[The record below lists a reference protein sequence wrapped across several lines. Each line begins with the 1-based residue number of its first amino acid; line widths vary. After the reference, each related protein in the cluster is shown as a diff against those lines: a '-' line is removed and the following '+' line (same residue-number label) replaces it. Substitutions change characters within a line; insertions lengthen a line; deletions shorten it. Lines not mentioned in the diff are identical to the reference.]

1 MPPQIFA
8 VTASGIEDVCPVAV
22 MAIISLILY
31 YACPNTPYHVTAATV
46 LAKIYSNSVLA
57 IFNSR
62 IRIVGGREEAENG
75 QNLHLS
81 LRPSLHSSTSPSGTA
96 NARIAVSQ
104 IGAIRIQEDI
114 YVHTDVSESPVHTL
128 VSGVARGSSNCS

>member
-1 MPPQIFA
+1 
-8 VTASGIEDVCPVAV
+8 

-62 IRIVGGREEAENG
+62 IRIVGGREETENG

-81 LRPSLHSSTSPSGTA
+81 LRPGTYPGSA
-96 NARIAVSQ
+96 GASIPVSQ
-104 IGAIRIQEDI
+104 LGAIRIQEDV
-114 YVHTDVSESPVHTL
+114 YVHTDVSTMHTSSL
-128 VSGVARGSSNCS
+128 VGSIARNVFLAMTDKH